1 VRVKEVDEEPKE
13 NILYN
18 VASSTANVRVQ
29 KAVDP
34 EVAALLDDSDVS
46 RFGSDVEDL
55 EEDFVV
61 KANLCEDVDDEE
73 FFLTKEEEAH
83 MRNGMNFSEESM
95 NRTLNNA
102 HILQGSAYA
111 TVADDC
117 GPSDGGSNGATGVY
131 SAGEKPRPRRLLDE
145 QFDLVSFGI
154 CWDIDIYYI

>member
-1 VRVKEVDEEPKE
+1 VNEEPKE

-34 EVAALLDDSDVS
+34 EVAALLDGDSDAS

-61 KANLCEDVDDEE
+61 KANLCADEDDEE
-73 FFLTKEEEAH
+73 NAH
-83 MRNGMNFSEESM
+83 MCNRINFSEESNM
-95 NRTLNNA
+95 NRSFNNE
-102 HILQGSAYA
+102 HVLQGSAYS
-111 TVADDC
+111 TVADGC
-117 GPSDGGSNGATGVY
+117 GPSHGGLNGATGVH

-145 QFDLVSFGI
+145 QFDLVSAGAHNLF
-154 CWDIDIYYI
+154 YLHTV